1 MKITIIFILTFL
13 FINDSFAQQENE
25 ILKEANLL
33 YNSEKAS
40 WHGTDIFLEQFPSKK
55 YQIGGYVSMSTNKT
69 RSCLFY
75 DQNEE
80 PNLLAKITFNKE
92 FDLDKV
98 KVDTL
103 KRKLNKKELDLFQ
116 IKNRAMTEINRDTL
130 FKQFENTNFNIV
142 PIITRK
148 SRKVYIL
155 TGSKLSGVVVL
166 GNDYLITFDKK
177 NMIKNKK
184 PLHKN
189 ILTFDYNEKTKDVVS
204 MHSHVQSTGNLITP
218 TDLCTLMLY
227 GDYLNWKQHI
237 VISKKNVSLWNFEN
251 KKLLILTRKAWDK
264 IYGTDN

>member
-1 MKITIIFILTFL
+1 MKITITLVFTFL
-13 FINDSFAQQENE
+13 FINFSLAQQENE
-25 ILKEANLL
+25 ILEEANLL

-55 YQIGGYVSMSTNKT
+55 NQIGGYISMSTNKT
-69 RSCLFY
+69 RSCLFF

-98 KVDTL
+98 EIDTL
-103 KRKLNKKELDLFQ
+103 KRKLNKKEMDLFY
-116 IKNRAMTEINRDTL
+116 IKNRALIEINRDTL
-130 FKQFENTNFNIV
+130 FKLFENTNFNIV
-142 PIITRK
+142 PIITKK
-148 SRKVYIL
+148 SKKVYIL

-166 GNDYLITFDKK
+166 GNDYLITFDKNNIVK
-177 NMIKNKK
+177 TMK

-189 ILTFDYNEKTKDVVS
+189 ILTFEYNEKTEDAVS
-204 MHSHVQSTGNLITP
+204 MHSHVHSTGNLITP

-227 GDYLNWKQHI
+227 GDYVNWKQH
-237 VISKKNVSLWNFEN
+237 VVLSKKNVSLWDFDK

-264 IYGTDN
+264 IYGTDK